1 MKNEALAEENAR
13 LSREQKRAATG
24 GGEGSSDGAKD
35 SWSDRLKTNNEIKDL
50 WLKLKRKDEEVKSLR
65 ITKVSLELKVYAS
78 NTKIETL
85 ERSYDELKRDY
96 REL

>member
-13 LSREQKRAATG
+13 LSQEQLQAATG
-24 GGEGSSDGAKD
+24 DL
-35 SWSDRLKTNNEIKDL
+35 WSDRMKTNNEIKDL
-50 WLKLKRKDEEVKSLR
+50 WLKLKRKDEEVKSLW